1 MLRDGTLSK
10 RTDQELLE
18 VGYGEFNGRGGQ
30 EPFAETGQVH

>member
-18 VGYGEFNGRGGQ
+18 VGDGELDGRGG
-30 EPFAETGQVH
+30 EKPLAETRQMY